1 MSKIDAGHLEA
12 AVTAYLE
19 NYPNEVIGAD
29 DPTAVYD
36 RYHAAEYAV
45 VSDGLTLDRDRLLA
59 HVAPARKRAAGARV
73 TVHDVVTSGD
83 RFAAY
88 YTLEA
93 EMRKGGVIAT
103 EIAVFGEVAAD
114 GRIRSARQLTRD
126 VSARFRPSSP

>member
-1 MSKIDAGHLEA
+1 MSKIDAGDVA
-12 AVTAYLE
+12 SGITAYLE
-19 NYPNEVIGAD
+19 NYPNEVIRAD

-45 VSDGLTLDRDRLLA
+45 VSDGLTLDRDRQLA
-59 HVAPARKRAAGARV
+59 HVAPAKKRAAGARV
-73 TVHDVVTSGD
+73 TVHEVVTSGN

-103 EIAVFGEVAAD
+103 EIAVFGEVAPD
-114 GRIRSARQLTRD
+114 GRIASARQLTRD
-126 VSARFRPSSP
+126 VSARASTS

>member
-1 MSKIDAGHLEA
+1 MSKIDADGLA
-12 AVTAYLE
+12 AGITAYLE
-19 NYPNEVIGAD
+19 NYPSEVIAAD
-29 DPTAVYD
+29 DPTAVHD

-45 VSDGLTLDRDRLLA
+45 VSDGLILDRDRLLA

-73 TVHDVVTSGD
+73 TVHEVVTSGD

-93 EMRKGGVIAT
+93 EMRKGGAITT
-103 EIAVFGEVAAD
+103 EIAVFGELAAD

-126 VSARFRPSSP
+126 VTARDRTS